1 MKCYC
6 TPANS
11 LFLLN
16 HFGYVAASPFIVVLV
31 CHPLRPPLPSR
42 TFACF
47 NRRSKSASIDSAC
60 ASLRVQCMHRTSTLL
75 TRLILCSESLKKSQC
90 FGPTISCG
98 LLLTFD
104 ISDVNLLRWAKV
116 IKWRCTSKPPNE
128 SDPFPNNPHR
138 RIIHENEMMEG
149 FHSPFHL
156 QKRDPVP
163 VPLLLFTKKSET
175 KPYQLY

>member
-1 MKCYC
+1 MACPYLRIRLLKLNGRRNSNSTWIFKLWFLKVGHSHRFHTDLWGLSAQNKRVSPPTLYYSCSWMKCYC

-31 CHPLRPPLPSR
+31 WHPLRPPLPSR

-75 TRLILCSESLKKSQC
+75 TRLILCSEYQKSQC

-104 ISDVNLLRWAKV
+104 ISDVNCAGLRW
-116 IKWRCTSKPPNE
+116 
-128 SDPFPNNPHR
+128 
-138 RIIHENEMMEG
+138 
-149 FHSPFHL
+149 
-156 QKRDPVP
+156 
-163 VPLLLFTKKSET
+163 
-175 KPYQLY
+175 